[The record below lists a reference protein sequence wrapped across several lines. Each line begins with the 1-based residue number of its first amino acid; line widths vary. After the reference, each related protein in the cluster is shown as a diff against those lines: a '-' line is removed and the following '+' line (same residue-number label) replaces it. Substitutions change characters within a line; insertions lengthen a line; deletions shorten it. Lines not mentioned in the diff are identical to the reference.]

1 MKRPTE
7 SDFEINVTGAGVEVI
22 FKPTKSHYSYNR
34 LVDQK
39 DIARFGPISPARVRH
54 AGATGDTGDYSS
66 HDVEAMALRLAADA
80 VSCASRRGEASRT
93 EVHDRSGPGSHIV
106 AADDIIRGCR
116 TFCALDAG
124 HCRPAAGGGDFRSL
138 PAGKGARAAI
148 LCPNPLRA

>member
-80 VSCASRRGEASRT
+80 VRRGRASADKASKLAAKTIERLTDKSRPLT
-93 EVHDRSGPGSHIV
+93 ER
-106 AADDIIRGCR
+106 
-116 TFCALDAG
+116 
-124 HCRPAAGGGDFRSL
+124 
-138 PAGKGARAAI
+138 ARAKRRLI
-148 LCPNPLRA
+148 HGPKEFRDIRADQPKQKR

>member
-1 MKRPTE
+1 MNFAKLPDLVGNAHRGRMKRPTE
-7 SDFEINVTGAGVEVI
+7 SDFEINVTGGGVEVI

-80 VSCASRRGEASRT
+80 VRRAGSR
-93 EVHDRSGPGSHIV
+93 
-106 AADDIIRGCR
+106 
-116 TFCALDAG
+116 
-124 HCRPAAGGGDFRSL
+124 
-138 PAGKGARAAI
+138 
-148 LCPNPLRA
+148 

>member
-80 VSCASRRGEASRT
+80 VSRASRRGGASADKASKLAAKTIEHLTDKSRPLT
-93 EVHDRSGPGSHIV
+93 ER
-106 AADDIIRGCR
+106 
-116 TFCALDAG
+116 
-124 HCRPAAGGGDFRSL
+124 
-138 PAGKGARAAI
+138 ARAKRRLI
-148 LCPNPLRA
+148 HGPKEFRDIRADQPKQKR

>member
-7 SDFEINVTGAGVEVI
+7 SDFEINVTGAGVEVT

-39 DIARFGPISPARVRH
+39 DVARFGPISPARVRH

-80 VSCASRRGEASRT
+80 VRRASRRGRASADKASKLAAKTIERLTDKSRPLT
-93 EVHDRSGPGSHIV
+93 ER
-106 AADDIIRGCR
+106 
-116 TFCALDAG
+116 
-124 HCRPAAGGGDFRSL
+124 
-138 PAGKGARAAI
+138 ARAKRRLI
-148 LCPNPLRA
+148 HGPKEFRDIRADQPKQKR

>member
-54 AGATGDTGDYSS
+54 AGATGDIGDYSS
-66 HDVEAMALRLAADA
+66 R
-80 VSCASRRGEASRT
+80 
-93 EVHDRSGPGSHIV
+93 GSH
-106 AADDIIRGCR
+106 GT
-116 TFCALDAG
+116 TFGSRC
-124 HCRPAAGGGDFRSL
+124 CE
-138 PAGKGARAAI
+138 ARQ
-148 LCPNPLRA
+148 PPQHGVR